1 MMLDDAR
8 EVDAAATT
16 PRGFSDGIIAADDD
30 DDDDDGPRRS
40 LDSFPLLVSRNES
53 YLLIVVH
60 SILRLIWSYGAPKT
74 PFASV
79 LLVAS

>member
-1 MMLDDAR
+1 MAVR
-8 EVDAAATT
+8 VTT
-16 PRGFSDGIIAADDD
+16 TTTT
-30 DDDDDGPRRS
+30 RS
-40 LDSFPLLVSRNES
+40 STLPSSFPLLVSRNES

-60 SILRLIWSYGAPKT
+60 SILRLILELCAPKT